1 MDEPTNHADITGQ
14 ERLEAE
20 ILVHD
25 ATCVLVSHDRFFS
38 RAIGTRIFHI
48 EGGKL
53 LELEPRD
60 D

>member
-1 MDEPTNHADITGQ
+1 
-14 ERLEAE
+14 LEAE
-20 ILVHD
+20 IPVHD